1 MLNGNFLIT
10 LFVLSHCDFGL
21 QHSGFL
27 PRECLAGLKI
37 TDSRSPVMMTGQI
50 IFWPDKPGFGRSN
63 NEYNNFFLPCMEY
76 QITLAIDRCTALTFR
91 FFAAS
96 WWNSF
101 TSCWV
106 PLRGF
111 PPLSCPFIYT
121 LTLSIIVLRCLK
133 SPSPIAA
140 YRWKLIFFVARQVI
154 ESLLH

>member
-1 MLNGNFLIT
+1 
-10 LFVLSHCDFGL
+10 
-21 QHSGFL
+21 
-27 PRECLAGLKI
+27 
-37 TDSRSPVMMTGQI
+37 
-50 IFWPDKPGFGRSN
+50 
-63 NEYNNFFLPCMEY
+63 MEY

-111 PPLSCPFIYT
+111 PLLSCPFIYT

-154 ESLLH
+154 ESFLHQIFAAKKLILARNPFHKQRIYHQKSINIQESFCWVVHRATLYREGLIINIYRNLHRCKTLDWQKLLAIL